1 MNRLWKRFHE
11 RYPNANF
18 SKFKTEKFFGKQ
30 NIMFIG
36 RDEEI
41 AVFDDDG
48 KEFRPSLFF
57 SKEMK
62 QNLGLTSGFPSALT
76 LNPSQKLVVPAIS
89 FDKTA
94 HSLNSMLINHE
105 IYVTPTDKFQIKFR
119 DIFTDTMLT
128 HYSGK
133 EARRWLSGPNMNLW
147 NEQLNWAVWCS
158 TSGCRISSR
167 ILFQD
172 KMADGVH
179 DLTDSELHLPPQIRS
194 FFRFHVYFTIRRLL
208 FELGGIQNTFA
219 LPGDPTFNK
228 KK

>member
-1 MNRLWKRFHE
+1 MNYNLKKYRVFKETMNNLWKSFHE

-18 SKFKTEKFFGKQ
+18 SKCKTEKFFGKQ

-48 KEFRPSLFF
+48 EEFRPSLYF

-62 QNLGLTSGFPSALT
+62 QNLGLTSRFPSALT

-94 HSLNSMLINHE
+94 HSLNNMLINHE

-158 TSGCRISSR
+158 TSGMRN
-167 ILFQD
+167 F
-172 KMADGVH
+172 K
-179 DLTDSELHLPPQIRS
+179 
-194 FFRFHVYFTIRRLL
+194 
-208 FELGGIQNTFA
+208 
-219 LPGDPTFNK
+219 
-228 KK
+228 

>member
-1 MNRLWKRFHE
+1 MNSLWKRFHK
-11 RYPNANF
+11 RYPNDKG
-18 SKFKTEKFFGKQ
+18 SKFKTENFFGKQ
-30 NIMFIG
+30 NMFVG

-41 AVFDDDG
+41 AEFDDNG
-48 KEFRPSLFF
+48 EEFRPSLYF

-76 LNPSQKLVVPAIS
+76 LNPSPKLVVPAIS

-94 HSLNSMLINHE
+94 HSLNDMLINHE

-119 DIFTDTMLT
+119 DIFVDTVLT

-147 NEQLNWAVWCS
+147 NEQLSWAVWCS
-158 TSGCRISSR
+158 TSGCGISSR
-167 ILFQD
+167 ILNQN

-179 DLTDSELHLPPQIRS
+179 D
-194 FFRFHVYFTIRRLL
+194 
-208 FELGGIQNTFA
+208 
-219 LPGDPTFNK
+219 
-228 KK
+228 